1 MKKEYLFAGGAVIC
15 WSSVAPITKLLL
27 NDMSST
33 TVLFLTTAIASLSLF
48 GYNIVRGNRKAF
60 AAFRPAG
67 LPAIMCHGIY
77 GIFRLQRRLLLRPY
91 SAERTGRLRHH
102 LSLAAGDSD
111 FFLFYPEGN
120 VLPRQN

>member
-48 GYNIVRGNRKAF
+48 GYNIVRGNRK
-60 AAFRPAG
+60 R
-67 LPAIMCHGIY
+67 LPPSGRQTTCDYASWDLWDFSSTTPLTITA
-77 GIFRLQRRLLLRPY
+77 LLC
-91 SAERTGRLRHH
+91 
-102 LSLAAGDSD
+102 
-111 FFLFYPEGN
+111 
-120 VLPRQN
+120 

>member
-1 MKKEYLFAGGAVIC
+1 MKKNISSREAPANLLEQRGADH
-15 WSSVAPITKLLL
+15 KLLL

-48 GYNIVRGNRKAF
+48 GYISSGAIESVCR
-60 AAFRPAG
+60 
-67 LPAIMCHGIY
+67 LPARQTTCDY
-77 GIFRLQRRLLLRPY
+77 VSWDLWDFRLQRRLLLRPY

-111 FFLFYPEGN
+111 FFP
-120 VLPRQN
+120 VLS